1 MNRDNFAASLGTI
14 ALLLAFLI
22 AAAGD
27 TSPAGIAVM
36 LLAACLASLASF
48 VLK

>member
-1 MNRDNFAASLGTI
+1 MNRDNLAASLGTV

-27 TSPAGIAVM
+27 TSPAGIAAM

-48 VLK
+48 ILK